1 VLVLLLA
8 SLLSVPALA
17 QDPKA
22 AAVLAYDEAEKSMAA
37 GKIDEACARY
47 AESQRLDPQLG
58 TLLHLADCLEQN
70 GQTAS
75 AWASFREAAELAE
88 KNGDQR
94 RELAR
99 ARVERLVPRL
109 SHLRIDVSQGA
120 ELQVERDGII
130 VGAAL
135 WGAPI
140 PTDPGVHTITAK
152 APGRRSWSG
161 TAVVKADGASTT
173 VSVPELA
180 REVPV
185 SPEAQVSLAPAAQT
199 EASRIE
205 PREQSSLA
213 ERWPALAAGGVGVV
227 GVVVGSIFGLQSMS
241 KQDEAAQHCNGSVCS
256 DQAGVRLKD
265 EAMAA
270 GNISTVAFIVG
281 GVGLA
286 AGGVLW
292 FTLPVSGESA
302 RRTARGDVHLGFG
315 PSRIV
320 VEHRW

>member
-1 VLVLLLA
+1 
-8 SLLSVPALA
+8 
-17 QDPKA
+17 
-22 AAVLAYDEAEKSMAA
+22 MAA
-37 GKIDEACARY
+37 GKLGEACARY
-47 AESQRLDPQLG
+47 AESHRLDPQLG

-75 AWASFREAAELAE
+75 AWASFREAFELAE
-88 KNGDQR
+88 KNGDSR

-161 TAVVKADGASTT
+161 TAVVKADGASIT
-173 VSVPELA
+173 VSIPELEL
-180 REVPV
+180 EVPV
-185 SPEAQVSLAPAAQT
+185 SPEAQVSAAPATKT
-199 EASRIE
+199 ETEGIE
-205 PREQSSLA
+205 PREQPSLA
-213 ERWPALAAGGVGVV
+213 ERWPALAAGGAGVV

-241 KQDEAAQHCNGSVCS
+241 KQDKAAQHCNGSVCA
-256 DQAGVRLKD
+256 DQTGVRLKD
-265 EAMAA
+265 DAIAA

-281 GVGLA
+281 GVALA

-292 FTLPVSGESA
+292 LTLPVSGESA
-302 RRTARGDVHLGFG
+302 RRPAQGNVHLGFG
-315 PSRIV
+315 PRRILL
-320 VEHRW
+320 EHTW